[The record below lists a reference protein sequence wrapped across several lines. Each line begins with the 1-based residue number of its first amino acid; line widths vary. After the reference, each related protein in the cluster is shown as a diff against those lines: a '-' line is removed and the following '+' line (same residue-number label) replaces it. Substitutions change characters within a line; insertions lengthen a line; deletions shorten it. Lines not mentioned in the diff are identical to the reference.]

1 MIRTPTNM
9 IAVLLRYY
17 TEAELG
23 KFWARAFALR
33 PNALINKEINYPA
46 RRLDI
51 AGVASSTLV
60 TPTIEN
66 PINPMGCAVFVCQ
79 FFKGLLGA
87 NELTGIWGSPAPRRR
102 SVFHKVEAV
111 ACIHPL
117 RDPRHIVSQRL

>member
-1 MIRTPTNM
+1 MTD
-9 IAVLLRYY
+9 
-17 TEAELG
+17 LG
-23 KFWARAFALR
+23 KCWASLLENSN
-33 PNALINKEINYPA
+33 NALILHRTMPHSH
-46 RRLDI
+46 RLDI

-87 NELTGIWGSPAPRRR
+87 NVLTGIWGSPAPRRR